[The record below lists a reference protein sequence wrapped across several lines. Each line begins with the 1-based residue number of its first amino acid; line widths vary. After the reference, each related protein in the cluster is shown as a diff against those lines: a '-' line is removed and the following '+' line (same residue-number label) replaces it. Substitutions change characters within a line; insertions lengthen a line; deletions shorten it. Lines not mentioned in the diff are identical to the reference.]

1 MLGPGAVNVHVQ
13 RVRGATVTAELRKVY
28 AEVYELERDS
38 GWLVKDKRGKWLAL
52 DKQGK
57 VVV

>member
-1 MLGPGAVNVHVQ
+1 M
-13 RVRGATVTAELRKVY
+13 TAELRKVY
-28 AEVYELERDS
+28 TEVYELEHDS
-38 GWLVKDKRGKWLAL
+38 GWLVKDKRGKWLLL

>member
-1 MLGPGAVNVHVQ
+1 M
-13 RVRGATVTAELRKVY
+13 TTAELHTRY
-28 AEVYELERDS
+28 TEVYELENDS
-38 GWLVKDKRGKWLAL
+38 GWLVKDKRGKWLLL

>member
-1 MLGPGAVNVHVQ
+1 M
-13 RVRGATVTAELRKVY
+13 TAELRKVY

-38 GWLVKDKRGKWLAL
+38 GWLVKDKRGKWLLL

-57 VVV
+57 VLA